1 MNEHIALLQKYN
13 NPGSRLDHLIK
24 VAEQIDSVAY
34 FNPPFDPLI
43 TIAVVRLKDDED
55 PKWGLLLIS
64 DSRPE
69 DDAHFDAEYGRARA
83 LHTALWRR
91 VMKR

>member
-13 NPGSRLDHLIK
+13 YPASRADQVIEA
-24 VAEQIDSVAY
+24 AEQIDSVAY

-43 TIAVVRLKDDED
+43 TIAVVRMKDDED
-55 PKWGLLLIS
+55 PRFGCLRIS

-69 DDAHFDAEYGRARA
+69 VDADFDAEYGRARA
-83 LHTALWRR
+83 LHTALWRW
-91 VMKR
+91 VMR